1 MLTVH
6 LLRRDRRRIVVFA
19 AVLWA
24 FVLSPTSMLQG
35 EEAELNPTLD
45 ELESRLAG
53 SNPEAGWNQLLKTE
67 TLHEQLAAAANWLV
81 MLSLPAADELSA
93 AVEAAKNKFAASS
106 KKDVAQSQRKAI
118 AALAELE
125 RFLNRHRKRAEGWKA
140 YLKWAELTRELDG
153 EKPNLDTLKF
163 VVDQLSIDHDGLE
176 KQQFLAARRAIRRLI
191 DQSLVLLNADGAR
204 KTYEKY
210 VVDIAELLKSY
221 GPESSHYDAIEI
233 GRRLGFMQRLGQAD
247 QLIAAVRS
255 HYAHPNLIAH
265 INSDVATAGMKN
277 EIDEPTTHRGTIL
290 GTYIVAKGHTT
301 GSVQAT
307 LVPDPQRAVF
317 ELTMN
322 GETKAKSVGYAR
334 SVQVFSDSTTQ
345 LNATKRIYFTRDGL
359 SSDPADASAQSSSKF
374 TGVSA
379 QRQFVERLAWK
390 QAKKKKGSAEAEA
403 SHKASKK
410 LQVRVDEQAAKQLS
424 EANDNYL
431 AKFRHPLLRLEAF
444 PELFDVH
451 TDGDAVRI
459 KMLQATAEQLASPMP
474 PEAPVED
481 ADMAVRLHESVVNN
495 FAAVMLGGVTM
506 VSEGAPEEVIA
517 ALKRRG
523 DKVKIAKKGAGI
535 EQFQLD
541 RLEKVKQRR
550 KAEGKPAPKAR
561 PDDDDW
567 FAITFAQRDPL
578 SVEFR
583 DGKVKFT
590 IRGSRFLG
598 PQQSDAKVTSR
609 QSIFV
614 EYSIKKDQYGGLR
627 LVLEDAEKDW
637 GVIQTGVERGGRLR
651 PGDQGVTSKL
661 RARFR
666 TLFVGEENENTIV
679 EIFPFK
685 LPGNWS
691 KLGEFKY
698 SVAESKGGWL
708 SIAMDRKSKEKQAA
722 KPTRPVAAIQQL
734 EQAVPEFIRPKE
746 VDAGTPVARAG
757 E

>member
-24 FVLSPTSMLQG
+24 FVLSPISMLQG

-67 TLHEQLAAAANWLV
+67 TLHEQLAAAADWLV

-176 KQQFLAARRAIRRLI
+176 KQQFLAVRRAIRRLI
-191 DQSLVLLNADGAR
+191 DQSLVLLNTDGAR

-210 VVDIAELLKSY
+210 VADIAELLKSY

-255 HYAHPNLIAH
+255 RYAHPNLIAH

-334 SVQVFSDSTTQ
+334 SVRVFSDSTTQ

-431 AKFRHPLLRLEAF
+431 AKFRHPLQRLEAF

-459 KMLQATAEQLASPMP
+459 KMLQATAEQLASPTP

-481 ADMAVRLHESVVNN
+481 TDMAVRLHESVVNN

-550 KAEGKPAPKAR
+550 KAEGKSAPKAR

-590 IRGSRFLG
+590 IRGIRFLG

-609 QSIFV
+609 QSIFA

-685 LPGNWS
+685 LPGNWA

-722 KPTRPVAAIQQL
+722 KPTRPVAAIQRL